1 VTPDDLVEIELIKR
15 LKYRYVRGL
24 DQKLWDELETCFVPE
39 ATARYGGGLYTFEGR
54 DAIMAFLRESMGST
68 SMLTSHRVHHPE
80 IDLVGPGEATGTWA
94 LEDVV
99 VLTDMGMNV
108 QGAAFYEDRYVKDGD
123 DWRIAH
129 TGYRRTYEELM
140 PRSSIAGLTLTAD
153 WWATDGR
160 STLS

>member
-1 VTPDDLVEIELIKR
+1 MTPDDLVEIELIKR